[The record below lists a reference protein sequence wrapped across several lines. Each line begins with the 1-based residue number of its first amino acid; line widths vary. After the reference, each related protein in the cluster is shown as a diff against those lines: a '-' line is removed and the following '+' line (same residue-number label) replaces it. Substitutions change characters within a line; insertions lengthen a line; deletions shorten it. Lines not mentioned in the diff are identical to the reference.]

1 MYDQHDDS
9 YWRKLDEEML
19 DEWDN
24 PSFEPYQDRN
34 GTWIASQDIE
44 DKMEYYGVDTIE
56 ELDSYLDSLS

>member
-1 MYDQHDDS
+1 MFDEHDDS

-19 DEWDN
+19 NEWND

-34 GTWIASQDIE
+34 GAWVDSQDIE

-56 ELDSYLDSLS
+56 ELDSYLESIN